1 MDVERI
7 RTNWNVKKDQLKE
20 KFDELSEADLYY
32 NKGEEEELVE
42 RIQKKT
48 GKNKDEVIR
57 LLEEL

>member
-7 RTNWNVKKDQLKE
+7 RTNWNIKKDQLKE

>member
-1 MDVERI
+1 MDIERI

-20 KFDELSEADLYY
+20 KFDELTDADLYY

-42 RIQKKT
+42 RIRQKT
-48 GKNKDEVIR
+48 GKNKEEVIR

>member
-7 RTNWNVKKDQLKE
+7 RTNWNVKKDQLKK
-20 KFDELSEADLYY
+20 KFDELSDADLYY

-42 RIQKKT
+42 RIQQKT

>member
-20 KFDELSEADLYY
+20 KFDELTEADLYY

-42 RIQKKT
+42 RISQKT

>member
-7 RTNWNVKKDQLKE
+7 RTNWNIKKDQLKE
-20 KFDELSEADLYY
+20 KFDELTEADLYY

-42 RIQKKT
+42 RIQKRT

>member
-7 RTNWNVKKDQLKE
+7 RTNWNIKKDQLKE
-20 KFDELSEADLYY
+20 KFDELTEADLYY

-42 RIQKKT
+42 RIQKRT

-57 LLEEL
+57 MLEEL

>member
-20 KFDELSEADLYY
+20 KFDELTEADLYY

-42 RIQKKT
+42 RIQQKT

>member
-20 KFDELSEADLYY
+20 KFDELTDADLYY

-42 RIQKKT
+42 RIQQKT

-57 LLEEL
+57 MLEEL